1 MSPGS
6 FHLPPGQHGHRLKK
20 GSRALRDCTALV
32 TRFVPRF
39 GPCPALCSALCHTPW
54 PLSRTL
60 LRALFRA
67 LLRAFA
73 LCPALFPALFWL
85 LEATVLAAVFE
96 AGLLSEAREVV
107 YDRFGTG
114 SVYPSETE
122 RSPQEPRIFVE
133 AS

>member
-39 GPCPALCSALCHTPW
+39 GPCPALCSALCHTTW
-54 PLSRTL
+54 RLSRTL

-73 LCPALFPALFWL
+73 LCPARFPALFWL

-96 AGLLSEAREVV
+96 AGLLMSEASEVV
-107 YDRFGTG
+107 YLRFQTG

-122 RSPQEPRIFVE
+122 EPRIFVE